1 MYCTVQE
8 REKTKKKKK
17 IKVEKEQK
25 DVIGKRQLRYPVAV
39 RGDKR

>member
-1 MYCTVQE
+1 MYLKCTVQE
-8 REKTKKKKK
+8 REKTKKK